1 MPDTPRF
8 FRYAVLV
15 AMFPVAALG
24 LVERQM
30 NIAPSVSRLSIATA
44 PYRFLSLPCRRFWPM
59 PSSAGCFCLAP
70 GAIVR

>member
-24 LVERQM
+24 LVG
-30 NIAPSVSRLSIATA
+30 
-44 PYRFLSLPCRRFWPM
+44 RFWPM